1 MTVGRKWFLLGPV
14 LLCGVAALGFLGYSC
29 WIAPFSFVFVWGH
42 LAVFFSVPC
51 ALAGLLLWLGK
62 RSLGRGQ
69 RRGMALVAMAAAVF
83 VAVVALLAGFVWMA
97 GPWHEGIVTHRTA
110 PDGREYVLS
119 QAWFDWY
126 GGYDTRLFVREAD
139 GEWQSCWRVPTQK
152 PMFEHGCEIRLPGP
166 GESKPDVRFVNGT
179 HWWFSPVAPTLHPAE
194 TTPEELHAFHRQ
206 GMANLRAGKPYC
218 GGEWKTS
225 PEATEGAAP

>member
-1 MTVGRKWFLLGPV
+1 MKAGGKRLLRW
-14 LLCGVAALGFLGYSC
+14 LLILCGVAVLGPLAHFCWCSTLGSVALLC
-29 WIAPFSFVFVWGH
+29 
-42 LAVFFSVPC
+42 AVPS

-62 RSLGRGQ
+62 RLLGRG
-69 RRGMALVAMAAAVF
+69 RRWGMALVTIAVAVF
-83 VAVVALLAGFVWMA
+83 VAVLALLANVAWQA
-97 GPWHEGIVTHRTA
+97 GPWHDGIVTHRTA

-119 QAWFDWY
+119 QAWSDWY

-139 GEWQSCWRVPTQK
+139 GEWQSCWRVRTWK
-152 PMFEHGCEIRLPGP
+152 PMFGSGCEIRLPEPDEG
-166 GESKPDVRFVNGT
+166 KPDVRLANGT
-179 HWWFSPVAPTLHPAE
+179 DWWFSPAAPTVHPAE

-225 PEATEGAAP
+225 PEATQGGAP